1 MEKISI
7 SLTSDQARL
16 IEQAVGSGDY
26 ASSSEVVR
34 EALREWKAR
43 RLLGRLWDEGIM
55 SGDAA
60 RSESIEAIKAEA
72 RRSGV

>member
-43 RLLGRLWDEGIM
+43 RLLGRLWDEGVM

-60 RSESIEAIKAEA
+60 SSESIEAIKAEA

>member
-34 EALREWKAR
+34 EALREWKAK
-43 RLLGRLWDEGIM
+43 RLLGRFWDEGIT
-55 SGDAA
+55 SGDAT
-60 RSESIEAIKAEA
+60 SESIEDIKAEA
-72 RRSGV
+72 RKGVV